1 LQGPEIQ
8 LPVIPAGGSDHYRK
22 LPYRVATMARALHRV
37 CKHNATS
44 GALIM
49 QRRVFLTATS
59 ALVAAATVVALAAMP
74 ALAQSRQETLLVVVE
89 AGMNNLDI
97 HGVGTSGRSYV
108 AAWNMYDR
116 LVTFGTK
123 TLPDGTKSYDYSK
136 IEPELAESFTV
147 APDGT
152 SVTFKLRK
160 DAKFHDGTP
169 VTAKDAKWS
178 YDRAVSVGGFPTFQM
193 AAGSLTKPE
202 QFVVV
207 DDYTFRVDLPKKD
220 KLSLP
225 DMAVVVPAIYNSTLA
240 KKNATEK
247 DPWAMEWMKTNDA
260 GGGAYKLEKW
270 TPGQEISFT
279 RFDDWKSGP
288 LPKMKRVIIRDVPS
302 AGNRRALMERGD
314 ADISLDMPQK
324 DSAEIFAEKGSGKYI
339 VVGVPIENSLKY
351 IGMITTAKPFDNMK
365 VRQAVAYA
373 VPFEQI
379 AKSAIYGRGNMM
391 HGAPAGV
398 PKDASWPQPFPYNI
412 DLDKAKKLLAEAGYP
427 DGFETTISF
436 DLGEATADEP
446 TAVLLQESLAKIGIK
461 AGIEKIPS
469 ANFRAAM
476 LQKNRPIHIASFGG
490 WLNFPDYYFFWGYH
504 GQNAVFN
511 TMSYQNKGMD
521 ALIDAA
527 RFESDPAKYKDQV
540 MGFIRMSMEE
550 VPRIPLYQQMLDVGM
565 QKNIK
570 GYTYWFHR
578 QLDFRQFE
586 KL

>member
-1 LQGPEIQ
+1 MKFPG
-8 LPVIPAGGSDHYRK
+8 V
-22 LPYRVATMARALHRV
+22 
-37 CKHNATS
+37 N
-44 GALIM
+44 
-49 QRRVFLTATS
+49 RRIFLFASSAILAMTAF
-59 ALVAAATVVALAAMP
+59 AAAPVM
-74 ALAQSRQETLLVVVE
+74 AQSRQETLLVVVE

-116 LVTFGTK
+116 LVTFGRK
-123 TLPDGTKSYDYSK
+123 TLPDGTLSYDYSK
-136 IEPELAESFTV
+136 IEPELAESYTV

-152 SVTFKLRK
+152 SVTFKLRRN
-160 DAKFHDGTP
+160 ATFHDGAK
-169 VTAKDAKWS
+169 VTAKDVKWS

-193 AAGSLTKPE
+193 AAGSLTKPD

-225 DMAVVVPAIYNSTLA
+225 DMAVVVPAIYNSELA

-247 DPWAMEWMKTNDA
+247 DPWAMDWMKTNDA
-260 GGGAYKLEKW
+260 GSGAYKLEKW

-324 DSAEIFAEKGSGKYI
+324 DASEIFAEKGSGKYI

-351 IGMITTAKPFDNMK
+351 IGMITTAKPFDNVK

-373 VPFEQI
+373 VPFDQI
-379 AKSAIYGRGNMM
+379 SKSAIYGRGNMM
-391 HGAPAGV
+391 YGAKAGV
-398 PKDASWPQPFPYNI
+398 PTEPVWPQPFPYNV

-461 AGIEKIPS
+461 ASIEKIPS
-469 ANFRAAM
+469 ANFRNAM

-511 TMSYQNKGMD
+511 TMSYQNKTMD
-521 ALIDAA
+521 ALIDAS
-527 RFESDPAKYKDQV
+527 RFEADPAKYKDQV
-540 MGFIRMSMEE
+540 LGFIKMSMEE

>member
-1 LQGPEIQ
+1 
-8 LPVIPAGGSDHYRK
+8 
-22 LPYRVATMARALHRV
+22 
-37 CKHNATS
+37 
-44 GALIM
+44 M
-49 QRRVFLTATS
+49 QRRVFLLASSTIVATS
-59 ALVAAATVVALAAMP
+59 LIVGLAGTAA
-74 ALAQSRQETLLVVVE
+74 AQSRQETLLVVVE

-116 LVTFGTK
+116 LVTFGRK
-123 TLPDGTKSYDYSK
+123 TLPDGTQSYDYSK
-136 IEPELAESFTV
+136 IEPELAESYTV

-152 SVTFKLRK
+152 SVTFKLRR

-207 DDYTFRVDLPKKD
+207 DDHTFRVDLPKKD

-225 DMAVVVPAIYNSTLA
+225 DMAVVVPAIYNSELA

-247 DPWAMEWMKTNDA
+247 DPWAMDWMKTNDA

-270 TPGQEISFT
+270 TPGQEITFT

-324 DSAEIFAEKGSGKYI
+324 DASEIFAEKGSGKYI

-351 IGMITTAKPFDNMK
+351 IGMITTAKPFDNVK

-379 AKSAIYGRGNMM
+379 SKSAIYGRGNMM
-391 HGAPAGV
+391 YGAAATAPTEPV
-398 PKDASWPQPFPYNI
+398 WPQPFPYNI
-412 DLDKAKKLLAEAGYP
+412 NLDKAKALLAEAGYP

-461 AGIEKIPS
+461 ASIEKIPS
-469 ANFRAAM
+469 ANFRNAM

-511 TMSYQNKGMD
+511 TMSYQNKAMD
-521 ALIDAA
+521 ALIDAS

-540 MGFIRMSMEE
+540 LGFIKMSMEE